1 LALAAREG
9 SRQPERIC
17 QLCVELVDVAGA
29 GISMVTETGNRGA
42 VCATDHVAA
51 MIEDLQFS
59 LGEGPC
65 VDAVQAGRPV
75 LIPDLTE
82 PHTVDVTRWPTF
94 MSAAAQAGIRAVFA
108 FPLAVGAVRVG
119 ALDLYRI
126 QAGELT
132 DEQLAGALLAADAA
146 AIALLSLD
154 VDAADTF
161 NGKAQEGTDFHLDV
175 HRATGMVQEQLGVST
190 ADALLRL
197 RAKAFADER
206 SISEVA
212 ADVIQRRLRF
222 DGEES

>member
-1 LALAAREG
+1 
-9 SRQPERIC
+9 
-17 QLCVELVDVAGA
+17 
-29 GISMVTETGNRGA
+29 
-42 VCATDHVAA
+42 
-51 MIEDLQFS
+51 
-59 LGEGPC
+59 
-65 VDAVQAGRPV
+65 
-75 LIPDLTE
+75 
-82 PHTVDVTRWPTF
+82 